1 MTQIDKPIAEGVSP
15 TLKPRN
21 RGIIMK
27 AFRSYLSFLSNIV
40 YFPHVY
46 TPGKERVPEDGTPV
60 VMVSNHQNCLID
72 PLSLAFILS
81 DRKPRFLARASVFK
95 NPFFA
100 KLLTIFGLLPTYR
113 ARVDGL
119 KGVAKNKGTLE
130 KVAESLSHGET
141 VILYPEGQHQNKR
154 WLGDFS
160 QAYLKMAFG
169 AAEEANF
176 AREVYVMP
184 TANHYAHYRL
194 PREDMMILFGEPI
207 ALSPFYEEYKEHPR
221 EVMSKVN
228 DLVREQILGM
238 MLNVSDLENY
248 DEIDFLRQS
257 SFGCK
262 WAKEHN
268 LNPDYLPEK
277 LTADKL
283 LVAKLEVASEAH
295 PERMKELY
303 GEVAT
308 LRKYIKKQH
317 IREWLFERPR
327 SLWGLLG
334 RVVLLLLG
342 LPLFVAAL
350 AATWFVFLAPLVVNS
365 NFIKDRQFKGSIN
378 LAVTLLVT
386 YPLCGL
392 VPVVV
397 LLCKGLLLWALGYLV
412 AFPLLII
419 FATNYMRWGS
429 KVLGYARYV
438 YAKRSK
444 KEYITNLRERV
455 YRDLND
461 IL

>member
-1 MTQIDKPIAEGVSP
+1 
-15 TLKPRN
+15 
-21 RGIIMK
+21 MK
-27 AFRSYLSFLSNIV
+27 AFRSYLSFVNNAV

-46 TPGKERVPEDGTPV
+46 TPGRERMPEDGTPV
-60 VMVSNHQNCLID
+60 VLVSNHQNCLID

-95 NPFFA
+95 NPVFA

-119 KGVAKNKGTLE
+119 KGVTKNKGTLE

-169 AAEEANF
+169 AAEEAGF
-176 AREVYVMP
+176 EREVYVMP

-207 ALSPFYEEYKEHPR
+207 ALSPYYEEFKEHPR

-228 DLVREQILGM
+228 DLVRGQILDM

-248 DEIDFLRQS
+248 EEIDFLRQS
-257 SFGCK
+257 TFGRD
-262 WAKEHN
+262 WAKAHN
-268 LNPDYLPEK
+268 LDPDYLPEK
-277 LTADKL
+277 LAADKL
-283 LVAKLEVASEAH
+283 LVAKLESASETH
-295 PERMKELY
+295 PERMEELY
-303 GEVAT
+303 DDAKR

-342 LPLFVAAL
+342 LPLFVTTMG
-350 AATWFVFLAPLVVNS
+350 ATWFVFLAPLVVNS

-397 LLCKGLLLWALGYLV
+397 LLCKGMFLWAAGYFV
-412 AFPLLII
+412 AFPLMII
-419 FATNYMRWGS
+419 FASNYMRWS
-429 KVLGYARYV
+429 RKVFGYARYLF
-438 YAKRSK
+438 AKRSK
-444 KEYITNLRERV
+444 REYITSLREKL
-455 YRDLND
+455 YRNLQD